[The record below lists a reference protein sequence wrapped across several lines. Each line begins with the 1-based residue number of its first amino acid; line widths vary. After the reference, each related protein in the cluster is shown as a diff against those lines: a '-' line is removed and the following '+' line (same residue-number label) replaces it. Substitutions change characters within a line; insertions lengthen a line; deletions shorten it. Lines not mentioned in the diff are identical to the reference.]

1 MTGPDA
7 QISPNLGGL
16 LTPEATP
23 DNVRP
28 YAFQA
33 RRRAEFHRSEAERL
47 DAFADALYRWIA
59 KQGSRP

>member
-1 MTGPDA
+1 MSDQPSPDTGTR
-7 QISPNLGGL
+7 GL

-33 RRRAEFHRSEAERL
+33 RRRADYHRAEAIRL

-59 KQGSRP
+59 TQGSQS